1 MIYKT
6 IEKKKFTAIKWILI
20 AVFSLFN
27 IVYIISAK
35 AWGDDSVKISQ
46 IDQEYK
52 YIRCEL
58 DLTCEDGNINDPII
72 WLKDSAKKDAEWI
85 KITDTELGEF
95 LNTKINKDKFGNL
108 TYGNYIL
115 IILNEIDFIESIYL
129 NPA

>member
-1 MIYKT
+1 VIYKT

-58 DLTCEDGNINDPII
+58 DLTCEDGNINDPTLNYEMQQWQLKLNNPKTI
-72 WLKDSAKKDAEWI
+72 WISQI
-85 KITDTELGEF
+85 
-95 LNTKINKDKFGNL
+95 
-108 TYGNYIL
+108 
-115 IILNEIDFIESIYL
+115 
-129 NPA
+129 

>member
-1 MIYKT
+1 
-6 IEKKKFTAIKWILI
+6 
-20 AVFSLFN
+20 
-27 IVYIISAK
+27 
-35 AWGDDSVKISQ
+35 
-46 IDQEYK
+46 
-52 YIRCEL
+52 
-58 DLTCEDGNINDPII
+58 
-72 WLKDSAKKDAEWI
+72 LKDSAKKDAEWI